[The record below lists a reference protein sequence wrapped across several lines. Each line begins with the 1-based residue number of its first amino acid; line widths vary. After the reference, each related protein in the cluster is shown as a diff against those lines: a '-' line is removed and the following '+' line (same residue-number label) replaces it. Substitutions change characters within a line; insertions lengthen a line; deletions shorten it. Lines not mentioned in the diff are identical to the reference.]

1 MIRIGID
8 TGGTFTD
15 FVQIDAAGQL
25 QIYKQLSTPA
35 DPSRAILAGIA
46 ALDYP
51 KSAPVVHGSTV
62 ATNALLERRGA
73 RTALITTAGF
83 EDVLRLAGRIDRIST
98 LSSPKNHRPWCRTAG
113 ALAWWSG

>member
-46 ALDYP
+46 ALHY
-51 KSAPVVHGSTV
+51 
-62 ATNALLERRGA
+62 
-73 RTALITTAGF
+73 
-83 EDVLRLAGRIDRIST
+83 
-98 LSSPKNHRPWCRTAG
+98 
-113 ALAWWSG
+113 